1 MNIERSIGAGPR
13 RSANEACTVISNF
26 VVEIAKER
34 GYPDL
39 DGIRA
44 GFQKISGPL
53 GVMLTTRSLGEPAI
67 SVQMPEL
74 QVQISVSYS
83 PDWEDD
89 LTVPSPGMLD
99 KLDESDPIQIVLNST
114 GTVHQSLQERIDA
127 ASSKYIMFTLAA
139 GGPTLPGPGP
149 GPLPVPGPPPGPV
162 PTLPLDPAPE
172 LGVPSVGAPED
183 DYLPPDAGFQP
194 PSTDTREEAQAEPL
208 MAPDDSDETDERG
221 YLGRPAID

>member
-13 RSANEACTVISNF
+13 RSANDACTVISNF
-26 VVEIAKER
+26 VMEIAKER
-34 GYPDL
+34 GHPDL

-44 GFQKISGPL
+44 GFRKISPTL

-89 LTVPSPGMLD
+89 LTVPSPNMLD
-99 KLDESDPIQIVLNST
+99 KLTGSDSIQIVLHST
-114 GTVHQSLQERIDA
+114 GTVHQSLQERLYE
-127 ASSKYIMFTLAA
+127 ASSKHIMFTLAE
-139 GGPTLPGPGP
+139 GVPTPPVSLPP
-149 GPLPVPGPPPGPV
+149 PVPSLAP
-162 PTLPLDPAPE
+162 PTLPLDPAPQPD
-172 LGVPSVGAPED
+172 VPPVRTPD
-183 DYLPPDAGFQP
+183 DYYLPPEAGLEP
-194 PSTDTREEAQAEPL
+194 PSAEVREEAWAEPVIAL
-208 MAPDDSDETDERG
+208 DDSDEPDGQG